1 MNIFGGIFIMSEGN
15 EDLTFNEILEI
26 LHDQIV
32 FISDRIKNGRI
43 KDVKNEEIKIK
54 WIRTLAY
61 ICKTHANI
69 RQAEKLDEL
78 EEEVKKLKER
88 LNIGD

>member
-1 MNIFGGIFIMSEGN
+1 MSDNN
-15 EDLTFNEILEI
+15 EDFTFNKNLEI
-26 LHDQIV
+26 LQDQIA

-69 RQAEKLDEL
+69 RQVEKLDEL
-78 EEEVKKLKER
+78 EGEVKKLKER
-88 LNIGD
+88 LEIDE